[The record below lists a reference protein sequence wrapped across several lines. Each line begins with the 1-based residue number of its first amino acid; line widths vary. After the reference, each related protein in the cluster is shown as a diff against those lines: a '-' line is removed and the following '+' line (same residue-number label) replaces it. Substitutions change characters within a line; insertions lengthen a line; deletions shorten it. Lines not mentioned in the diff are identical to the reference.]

1 MKTFAKEIKLLVSI
15 KLKFIRPNRK
25 QKIYSFTLLDCYNAS
40 LKDGF
45 MSNLVVQSIGL
56 SRHFGKFIAV
66 DSLDLAVEEGR
77 IFGLLGPNGAGKTT
91 TIKMLTTLLTPT
103 SGKAIIAGFDVIK
116 EPQEVRKVIGYVPQ
130 MLSADAS
137 LTGYENLLIFA
148 KIYEIPREELRE
160 RIERAIAVMG
170 LSDFAHKLVRTYSGG
185 MIRRLEIAQ
194 SAIHHPRVLFLDEPT
209 VGLDPLARR
218 TVWEMIRKLRDE
230 YKTTIFLTTH
240 MMDEADALC
249 DEIGIMHKGKLVA
262 VGSPSELKRITD
274 AETLDEVFIHYTGS
288 SIESGGSFREVQR
301 KRQTA
306 HRLS

>member
-1 MKTFAKEIKLLVSI
+1 MSD
-15 KLKFIRPNRK
+15 FI
-25 QKIYSFTLLDCYNAS
+25 
-40 LKDGF
+40 
-45 MSNLVVQSIGL
+45 VQSIGL
-56 SRHFGKFIAV
+56 SRHFGNVIAV

-91 TIKMLTTLLTPT
+91 TIKILTTLLAPT
-103 SGKAIIAGFDVIK
+103 SGRGVIAGFDVVK
-116 EPQEVRKVIGYVPQ
+116 EPRKVRKVIGYVPQ
-130 MLSADAS
+130 MLSADAN

-148 KIYEIPREELRE
+148 KIYEVPRKELKE
-160 RIERAIAVMG
+160 RIEQAIASMG

-218 TVWEMIRKLRDE
+218 TVWEMIRRLRDE
-230 YKTTIFLTTH
+230 YNTTIFLTTH

-262 VGSPSELKRITD
+262 VGSPSELKRITS

-288 SIESGGSFREVQR
+288 SIESGGSFLEVQR

-306 HRLS
+306 RRLG

>member
-1 MKTFAKEIKLLVSI
+1 
-15 KLKFIRPNRK
+15 
-25 QKIYSFTLLDCYNAS
+25 
-40 LKDGF
+40 

-137 LTGYENLLIFA
+137 LTGYENLLIFT

-262 VGSPSELKRITD
+262 VGSPSELKRITG

-301 KRQTA
+301 ERQTV
-306 HRLS
+306 HRLG

>member
-1 MKTFAKEIKLLVSI
+1 
-15 KLKFIRPNRK
+15 
-25 QKIYSFTLLDCYNAS
+25 
-40 LKDGF
+40 